1 MAVPAA
7 ELEVGTLAGDDA
19 LLERLLFE
27 AIDATEGDDIVAAVV
42 RLHALAVRARAGDD
56 AAAGGAAEGPRLLHN
71 YCLTHPALKIRA
83 GLSRPKP

>member
-7 ELEVGTLAGDDA
+7 DLEVGTLAGDDA

-42 RLHALAVRARAGDD
+42 RLHALAVRARAPYFLAGWFCGTGHN
-56 AAAGGAAEGPRLLHN
+56 AAKGI
-71 YCLTHPALKIRA
+71 KISA
-83 GLSRPKP
+83 FLF